1 MRYLSNLLSF
11 ISSLSKI
18 EFNPWLRAIFFLV
31 SGSVIFFWIEPDAGL
46 ATLLLSITALSF
58 SFLITRV
65 EMRNSSL
72 HIASFENGLRR
83 EFSIQFSSQIEAQI
97 YNYAKKNE
105 DELKEIDK
113 ALQSAEKNSLFYSGL
128 AQGFIYLFMGS
139 NILLNLYFSIV
150 NFERGALSIIEFV
163 VLTLFPFL
171 IYSAIVAL
179 LSTIK
184 K

>member
-1 MRYLSNLLSF
+1 
-11 ISSLSKI
+11 
-18 EFNPWLRAIFFLV
+18 
-31 SGSVIFFWIEPDAGL
+31 
-46 ATLLLSITALSF
+46 
-58 SFLITRV
+58 
-65 EMRNSSL
+65 MRNSSL

-139 NILLNLYFSIV
+139 NILLNLYFSTV

>member
-1 MRYLSNLLSF
+1 MRYLSNLPSF
-11 ISSLSKI
+11 ISSFSKI

-31 SGSVIFFWIEPDAGL
+31 TGSAIFFWIEPDAGL
-46 ATLLLSITALSF
+46 TTLLLSITALSF
-58 SFLITRV
+58 SFLITKV
-65 EMRNSSL
+65 EMRKFGL
-72 HIASFENGLRR
+72 HIANFENELRR
-83 EFSIQFSSQIEAQI
+83 EFSIQLSSQIEAKI
-97 YNYAKKNE
+97 YNYAKTNE
-105 DELKEIDK
+105 DELKEIDN

-139 NILLNLYFSIV
+139 NILLNLYFSTV
-150 NFERGALSIIEFV
+150 NFERGALSIIEFA
-163 VLTLFPFL
+163 VLTLSPFL